1 MSNYLQVID
10 HVHNNFNKLLLS
22 LTVLSNLASYL
33 NIFFLS
39 VFYTF
44 TKRLDLKPLIIV
56 LIKAIKTLIIKVSS
70 MQCYM

>member
-22 LTVLSNLASYL
+22 LTVLSNLASYS

>member
-33 NIFFLS
+33 NIYFLS
-39 VFYTF
+39 TFYTF

-56 LIKAIKTLIIKVSS
+56 IIKAIKT
-70 MQCYM
+70 